1 MPRRRRGEAVKTRVE
16 NIITQALS
24 AYGPDAQLV
33 QLMEECSELAVAAAH
48 YRRNREGARY
58 ALLEELADVRIMS
71 MQIEHLLDPSGNE
84 SRPVFER
91 KLERLAAKL
100 ALRSAR

>member
-1 MPRRRRGEAVKTRVE
+1 VKTRE
-16 NIITQALS
+16 YKIITQALS

-48 YRRNREGARY
+48 YRRNREGARE

-71 MQIEHLLDPSGNE
+71 MQIEALIDPRGNE
-84 SRPVFER
+84 AEYVFER
-91 KLERLAAKL
+91 KIERLAAKL
-100 ALRSAR
+100 ARRSAT